1 MIDLNDL
8 FLDFNSQTNTSQN
21 GWWRPE
27 LDFERAVNDASLKLW
42 NKKVDEAEKA
52 QRIIDEL
59 RPFLIS
65 KNIIVKNQ
73 NSFYGVVEIPK
84 PNADGTGDYGRFASA
99 RILLAG
105 SMCVPCKDVDQGKC
119 SNGVWE
125 DENKM
130 ANDYYN
136 TVCEEQIEKI
146 DNQRWPSVLTHLT
159 RKPTLKKPKIT
170 QINNLFQVAPREVSV
185 VVFNYYTKPQYA
197 TFKYT
202 LTPANLQNGSG
213 DVIVY
218 DKANSTP
225 LEWPETVKNELLDII
240 KDVYIGYSRDSQF
253 QQINASQKQTAA

>member
-1 MIDLNDL
+1 MIYLNSL

-27 LDFERAVNDASLKLW
+27 LDFERAVNDASLILW
-42 NKKVDEAEKA
+42 NRKTDEAEKS

-65 KNIIVKNQ
+65 KNIIVQNQ
-73 NSFYGVVEIPK
+73 NSFYGTFSVPP
-84 PNADGTGDYGRFASA
+84 PNKDGSNEYARFASA

-105 SMCVPCKDVDQGKC
+105 DMCVPCKDVDQGNC
-119 SNGVWE
+119 INGE
-125 DENKM
+125 FKSEQELAD
-130 ANDYYN
+130 DYYD
-136 TVCEEQIEKI
+136 TVCQAQIEKI

-159 RKPTLKKPKIT
+159 RRPTLQKPKLT
-170 QINNLFQVAPREVSV
+170 QINNMFQVAPRQVSV
-185 VVFNYYTKPQYA
+185 VIFNYYIKPKYA

-218 DKANSTP
+218 DQKNSTP

-240 KDVYIGYSRDSQF
+240 KDVYIGYTRDSQF
-253 QQINASQKQTAA
+253 QQINASQKQTA